1 MVFNTPIFLAFFL
14 AFYVFY
20 VAIGGRHRWHLRYI
34 TLASLVFYAGWDWR
48 YLPLLVG
55 TGMLDFYCAVR
66 IGREQERGATGKRWL
81 VLTITVNLLVLGFFK
96 YTNFLFDGVRQGG
109 SWFGFD
115 VDLPRLDLLLP
126 IGISFYTF
134 QSISYTVDVY
144 TGSMKA
150 RRDPLVFLSALSF
163 FPHLVAGPIVRGA
176 QLIPQFERGPLI
188 TPARMHAGLL
198 LVATGMFKK
207 TVADLLAPIA
217 DAYFAGAA
225 GDNLISAWTGVLAFS
240 AQVYGDFAGYT
251 DIAIGLGLILGYD
264 FPQNFNLPY
273 VAISPA
279 DFWRRWHMS
288 FSTWL
293 RDYLYLPLTEVTPAN
308 AFIPIIITM
317 TLSGLWHGAGL
328 TYIAW
333 GFYLGL
339 LIYTVERLTRWW
351 QDSGRGFPGAA
362 AVGRVFT
369 FYTVVVIGMAI
380 FRAPSL
386 SRAASV
392 LDELHTGAVVM
403 PSWDGSVDAVLV
415 ILALVGCHA
424 LDWLVL
430 RKRDTLVR
438 PYILVPLVF
447 ILLVLS
453 MPLGIGNEFIYFD
466 F

>member
-1 MVFNTPIFLAFFL
+1 MVFNTPIFLVFFL
-14 AFYVFY
+14 VFY
-20 VAIGGRHRWHLRYI
+20 AIYLGIGARQRWHLRFI
-34 TLASLVFYAGWDWR
+34 TASSLLFYAGWDWR
-48 YLPLLVG
+48 FLPLLVG

-66 IGREQERGATGKRWL
+66 IDRDQQRGATGKRWL
-81 VLTITVNLLVLGFFK
+81 VLTIVTNLSVLGFFK

-144 TGSMKA
+144 TRSAHA
-150 RRDPLVFLSALSF
+150 RRDPLVFMSALSF

-188 TPARMHAGLL
+188 TQARLHAGLL
-198 LVATGMFKK
+198 LVAAGMFKK

-217 DAYFAGAA
+217 DTYFASAT
-225 GDNLISAWTGVLAFS
+225 GDNLLAAWTGVLAFA

-273 VAISPA
+273 VATSPS

-293 RDYLYLPLTEVTPAN
+293 RDYLYLPLTEVTPEN
-308 AFIPIIITM
+308 VFIPIVVTM

-328 TYIAW
+328 TYVGW
-333 GFYLGL
+333 GCYLGL

-351 QDSGRGFPGAA
+351 QDSGRTLPAGAA
-362 AVGRVFT
+362 IGRLFT
-369 FYTVVVIGMAI
+369 FYSVVVIGMAL

-386 SRAASV
+386 ERAAAIIG
-392 LDELHTGAVVM
+392 ELHTGAVVQ
-403 PSWDGSVDAVLV
+403 PTWDATVD
-415 ILALVGCHA
+415 LALVIAAMVSCHA
-424 LDWLVL
+424 LDWLIL
-430 RKRDTLVR
+430 RKRDTLLR
-438 PYILVPLVF
+438 PYVLVPLVF
-447 ILLVLS
+447 LLFLFS
-453 MPLGIGNEFIYFD
+453 LPMGKGNEFIYFA